1 MFLQKNTLMR
11 AICIAQSLILI
22 LPVAPAYASETRTV
36 TCDSHDFKRQRC
48 DVENKGVRFKHQLS
62 ASSCREGRDWG
73 YDKRGIWVD
82 NGCEAQFEVTKDSG
96 LSSGEAAAAV
106 LIGGLLLGAMMAGGS
121 DEKKAPSATAQAA
134 ATPPNWA
141 IGGFRGRNPSTQ
153 RNEDLLVEKTGQIK
167 VIRQGQPYLGQWL
180 NGQQLSIN
188 GENFRVERMGG
199 GIRLSQASGPSSDYF
214 LLD

>member
-48 DVENKGVRFKHQLS
+48 DVENKGVRFKQQLS

-106 LIGGLLLGAMMAGGS
+106 LIGGLLLGAMMVGS
-121 DEKKAPSATAQAA
+121 SEDRKSEPTTALATS
-134 ATPPNWA
+134 TPPNWA
-141 IGGFRGRNPSTQ
+141 LGGFRGRNPSTQ
-153 RNEDLLVEKTGQIK
+153 RNEDLLVEKTGHIK
-167 VIRQGQPYLGQWL
+167 VIRQGQPYVGQWL

-188 GENFRVERMGG
+188 GENFRVERIGG